1 MFKYKKLYLAQKA
14 ENERLAVENSSLR
27 KNVIDM
33 NGAVQRSANE
43 IANLTRQ
50 LTDKQIEFDRVKE
63 ENVSLTTKLSETDE
77 KNLALT
83 KDLENVKAELASTAE
98 TSVKWM
104 KQADDLESKLRAKEA
119 ARSTAT
125 ANLRRET
132 EANEALRKDL
142 AKKDAEIAEL
152 NEQVVKL
159 LEDNENL
166 EHSLAS
172 SVEDGNALKG
182 QCSGCKFEGN
192 YHKCTSCLRGHA
204 EDKFTPAEPEIS
216 SSADDT
222 NSANDET
229 IIEEG
234 AIIGEP
240 VNMEDVPLDAD
251 VAELKEMEIEID
263 TVPDAEP
270 TADMDV
276 AELKEDEAT
285 IDVPAHET
293 INEVSLI
300 ADAPEAQQIAP
311 TPAPT
316 SEDKAPAKKKTSRK
330 KKKAAKKK

>member
-14 ENERLAVENSSLR
+14 ENEALSAANKTLGISVA
-27 KNVIDM
+27 DM
-33 NGAVQRSANE
+33 NGAVQRAANE
-43 IANLTRQ
+43 IANLNEQ
-50 LTDKQIEFDRVKE
+50 LTSKQIALDNALKQIDSDR
-63 ENVSLTTKLSETDE
+63 
-77 KNLALT
+77 
-83 KDLENVKAELASTAE
+83 KDLAVADETISTLNKQLEDVKAELTSTAE
-98 TSVKWM
+98 TSAQWM

-125 ANLRRET
+125 ANLRKET
-132 EANEALRKDL
+132 EVNNGLREDIARKA
-142 AKKDAEIAEL
+142 AKIAEL
-152 NEQVVKL
+152 EEQVIKL
-159 LEDNENL
+159 LEDNESL

-234 AIIGEP
+234 VIIGEP
-240 VNMEDVPLDAD
+240 VNIDDIPAD
-251 VAELKEMEIEID
+251 TDTAELKETEAEFE
-263 TVPDAEP
+263 TTPDAEP
-270 TADMDV
+270 TADTDV
-276 AELKEDEAT
+276 AEVLEDEIT
-285 IDVPAHET
+285 TDLPDPLR
-293 INEVSLI
+293 SC
-300 ADAPEAQQIAP
+300 
-311 TPAPT
+311 PAPAP
-316 SEDKAPAKKKTSRK
+316 EDKAPAKKKPSRK

>member
-1 MFKYKKLYLAQKA
+1 
-14 ENERLAVENSSLR
+14 
-27 KNVIDM
+27 
-33 NGAVQRSANE
+33 
-43 IANLTRQ
+43 
-50 LTDKQIEFDRVKE
+50 
-63 ENVSLTTKLSETDE
+63 
-77 KNLALT
+77 
-83 KDLENVKAELASTAE
+83 
-98 TSVKWM
+98 M

-125 ANLRRET
+125 ANLRKET
-132 EANEALRKDL
+132 EVNNGLREDIARKA
-142 AKKDAEIAEL
+142 AKIAEL
-152 NEQVVKL
+152 EEQVVKL
-159 LEDNENL
+159 LEDNESL

-251 VAELKEMEIEID
+251 VAELKELEVEID

-276 AELKEDEAT
+276 AELKEDEVT
-285 IDVPAHET
+285 LDVPA
-293 INEVSLI
+293 
-300 ADAPEAQQIAP
+300 PEAAP
-311 TPAPT
+311 TPAPA
-316 SEDKAPAKKKTSRK
+316 SENKAPAKKKTSRK

>member
-14 ENERLAVENSSLR
+14 ENERLSGANDLLR
-27 KNVIDM
+27 KTVADM
-33 NGAVQRSANE
+33 TGAVQRSADE
-43 IANLTRQ
+43 IANLNRQ
-50 LTDKQIEFDRVKE
+50 LTEKQIALDNALKRIDSDR
-63 ENVSLTTKLSETDE
+63 
-77 KNLALT
+77 
-83 KDLENVKAELASTAE
+83 KDLAVADETISTLNKQLEDIKAELASTAA
-98 TSVKWM
+98 TSEQWM

-125 ANLRRET
+125 ANLKRET
-132 EANEALRKDL
+132 EANDTLRKDL

-159 LEDNENL
+159 LEDNESL

-204 EDKFTPAEPEIS
+204 EDKFTPVEPETS
-216 SSADDT
+216 SSADDG
-222 NSANDET
+222 NSANEET

-234 AIIGEP
+234 VIIGEP

-251 VAELKEMEIEID
+251 VAELKEMEIEMD

-276 AELKEDEAT
+276 AELKEDEVT
-285 IDVPAHET
+285 LDVPA
-293 INEVSLI
+293 
-300 ADAPEAQQIAP
+300 PEAAP
-311 TPAPT
+311 TPAPA
-316 SEDKAPAKKKTSRK
+316 SENKAPAKKKTSRK